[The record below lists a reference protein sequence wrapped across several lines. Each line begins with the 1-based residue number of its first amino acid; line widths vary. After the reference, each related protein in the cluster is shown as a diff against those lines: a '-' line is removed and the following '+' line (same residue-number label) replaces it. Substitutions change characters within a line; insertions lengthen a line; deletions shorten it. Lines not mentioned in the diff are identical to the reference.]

1 MNETSQLQNLSQ
13 NLSQLQCSPK
23 GCAVDVIQYQQQ
35 HPGAAYAAE
44 VAKLA
49 ATTSI
54 STLKEVLDG
63 YDLLPMP
70 GAMAFKA
77 LGMALG
83 FFFPQQGGLP
93 TNPCTYATTDWGK
106 CVWQEIKPFVQFF
119 VQQQLNQAFD
129 TFWTARI
136 QGYQS
141 RLWAMNSSAYQDSEH
156 FPNGSVKDM
165 SNATQTKMYDTL
177 FRIYQDMIGDI
188 PLFMAN
194 YSINTTA
201 GAYLS
206 QFASLHS
213 SIMVNLMG
221 SLKYRDQGDRFNFQT
236 ITACYA
242 MNVYARATESHKARM
257 AAFSAQSTST
267 VKCCSLQG
275 QCTQC
280 TGEAYGDSWQQCG
293 WQTGYSVSCYQYLD
307 ACQTIPTGS
316 NTEDITAPLESLL
329 CYRQHKSYVEAQTVA
344 YWLTWLAPIPSWLQ
358 SIVMMQQVNVT
369 RAQTTL
375 QTGFDC
381 TAFR

>member
-1 MNETSQLQNLSQ
+1 M
-13 NLSQLQCSPK
+13 
-23 GCAVDVIQYQQQ
+23 
-35 HPGAAYAAE
+35 GAALN
-44 VAKLA
+44 V
-49 ATTSI
+49 
-54 STLKEVLDG
+54 
-63 YDLLPMP
+63 
-70 GAMAFKA
+70 
-77 LGMALG
+77 
-83 FFFPQQGGLP
+83 FFPQAGGLP

-242 MNVYARATESHKARM
+242 HERVCARHRVL
-257 AAFSAQSTST
+257 QS
-267 VKCCSLQG
+267 KDGGLFCSKHFHSEVLQ
-275 QCTQC
+275 
-280 TGEAYGDSWQQCG
+280 
-293 WQTGYSVSCYQYLD
+293 
-307 ACQTIPTGS
+307 PTGAMHAVYWS
-316 NTEDITAPLESLL
+316 SIWGLL
-329 CYRQHKSYVEAQTVA
+329 AA
-344 YWLTWLAPIPSWLQ
+344 MWLANWLFGLLLPVLGRVRDHPDRIEHRGHHG
-358 SIVMMQQVNVT
+358 SLGIAPVLPP
-369 RAQTTL
+369 A
-375 QTGFDC
+375 
-381 TAFR
+381 

>member
-1 MNETSQLQNLSQ
+1 
-13 NLSQLQCSPK
+13 
-23 GCAVDVIQYQQQ
+23 
-35 HPGAAYAAE
+35 
-44 VAKLA
+44 
-49 ATTSI
+49 
-54 STLKEVLDG
+54 
-63 YDLLPMP
+63 
-70 GAMAFKA
+70 
-77 LGMALG
+77 
-83 FFFPQQGGLP
+83 
-93 TNPCTYATTDWGK
+93 
-106 CVWQEIKPFVQFF
+106 
-119 VQQQLNQAFD
+119 
-129 TFWTARI
+129 
-136 QGYQS
+136 
-141 RLWAMNSSAYQDSEH
+141 MNSSAYQDSEH

-221 SLKYRDQGDRFNFQT
+221 SLKYRDQGDRFNYQT

-242 MNVYARATESHKARM
+242 MNVYARATESYKARM

-307 ACQTIPTGS
+307 
-316 NTEDITAPLESLL
+316 ITAPLESLL
-329 CYRQHKSYVEAQTVA
+329 CYRQHKSYVGAQTVA

-358 SIVMMQQVNVT
+358 SVVMMQQVNVT

>member
-1 MNETSQLQNLSQ
+1 
-13 NLSQLQCSPK
+13 
-23 GCAVDVIQYQQQ
+23 
-35 HPGAAYAAE
+35 
-44 VAKLA
+44 
-49 ATTSI
+49 
-54 STLKEVLDG
+54 
-63 YDLLPMP
+63 
-70 GAMAFKA
+70 
-77 LGMALG
+77 
-83 FFFPQQGGLP
+83 
-93 TNPCTYATTDWGK
+93 
-106 CVWQEIKPFVQFF
+106 
-119 VQQQLNQAFD
+119 
-129 TFWTARI
+129 
-136 QGYQS
+136 
-141 RLWAMNSSAYQDSEH
+141 MNSSAYQDSEH

-221 SLKYRDQGDRFNFQT
+221 SLKYRDQGDRFNYQT

-242 MNVYARATESHKARM
+242 MNVYARATESYKARM

-280 TGEAYGDSWQQCG
+280 TGEAYGDSWQQFGAMALLFKSFGVAALG
-293 WQTGYSVSCYQYLD
+293 WLIGGAVAEEGSLRGIASNEKRAVELEGANMEQSLTAQNGQETDPEGPQSDLNETSQLQNLSQNLSQLQCS
-307 ACQTIPTGS
+307 PKGS

-329 CYRQHKSYVEAQTVA
+329 CYRQHKSYVGAQTVA

-358 SIVMMQQVNVT
+358 SVVMMQQVN
-369 RAQTTL
+369 
-375 QTGFDC
+375 
-381 TAFR
+381 